1 MIYIKVLKI
10 VHFFNSIQVA
20 QFNPICFVQH
30 FIIKKKKRQVKL
42 KGVFY
47 MLYNLCAGSSIVV
60 RKNLT
65 EEEAVE
71 LAEAMDWTLISHG
84 QSLTL
89 YLLPA

>member
-1 MIYIKVLKI
+1 
-10 VHFFNSIQVA
+10 
-20 QFNPICFVQH
+20 
-30 FIIKKKKRQVKL
+30 
-42 KGVFY
+42 

-60 RKNLT
+60 RKDLT

-71 LAEAMDWTLISHG
+71 LAESMGWTLMSHG